1 MGGHEHVA
9 ALIKIGANM
18 MSTKTLLGLSFA
30 LCSFTGIRAETIAKG
45 TTIPVRTNDAIDAR
59 DTGNGRV
66 YSAVID
72 RDVIDDKGR
81 IAIARGS
88 DVELMV
94 RDIGHHTI
102 ALDLDAVVVN
112 GKRYSVISY
121 DVTRSGKE
129 KDGVGANRRTGKF
142 LGGGALFGTLLGAV
156 AGGGKGAA
164 IGALAG
170 GAAGAVGQLATRGK
184 RVHVPAESVLTFQ
197 LRQPLEL
204 VLDRGYTRDGQ
215 HYHPAK

>member
-1 MGGHEHVA
+1 VA
-9 ALIKIGANM
+9 AFTEIGANL
-18 MSTKTLLGLSFA
+18 MSKKTLFGLCFA
-30 LCSFTGIRAETIAKG
+30 LYSFTGIRAETISEG

-66 YSAVID
+66 YSGVVD
-72 RDVIDDKGR
+72 RDVVDDHGR
-81 IAIARGS
+81 IAIPRGA

-94 RDIGHHTI
+94 RDIGHHTL

-112 GKRYSVISY
+112 GKRYSVTTY
-121 DVTRSGKE
+121 DVTRSGHE

-142 LGGGALFGTLLGAV
+142 LGGGALFGTVLGAV

-170 GAAGAVGQLATRGK
+170 GAAGAVGQIATRGK

-197 LRQPLEL
+197 LRQPLDL
-204 VLDRGYTRDGQ
+204 APDRGYTRNGQ
-215 HYHPAK
+215 HHHPAK

>member
-1 MGGHEHVA
+1 MISKKV
-9 ALIKIGANM
+9 LF
-18 MSTKTLLGLSFA
+18 GLCFW
-30 LCSFTGIRAETIAKG
+30 LCIVGVRAETIAAG

-59 DTGNGRV
+59 DTSNGRV
-66 YSAVID
+66 YSGVVD
-72 RDVIDDKGR
+72 RDVFDENNK
-81 IAIARGS
+81 IAIPRGS

-94 RDIGHHTI
+94 RDIGHHTL

-112 GKRYSVISY
+112 GKRYSVTTY
-121 DVTRSGKE
+121 DVTRDGDR

-142 LGGGALFGTLLGAV
+142 VGGGALFGTLLGAV

-170 GAAGAVGQLATRGK
+170 GAAGAVGQMATRGK

-197 LRQPLEL
+197 LQQSLTLAP
-204 VLDRGYTRDGQ
+204 DHGYTRNRQ
-215 HYHPAK
+215 HYHAPQ